1 MDVTI
6 LTSFLAPCLPF
17 LLKKVAEPALSG
29 AATKLGQDTWDKAR
43 AIWTKLHSPVEAEP
57 AANIAA
63 TKLAEKPDS
72 EVWKAALQE
81 ELEALFQ
88 KDKALAD
95 LISEIFKD
103 KDGVSTGGVQI
114 QQTAGTVEGQMIGQ
128 MQNSEAKNIGSIG
141 SVQGDVTL

>member
-1 MDVTI
+1 MDVAI
-6 LTSFLAPCLPF
+6 FTSFLAPCLPY

-29 AATKLGQDTWDKAR
+29 AATKLGQDTWDKAK
-43 AIWTKLHSPVEAEP
+43 AIWTKLCPQVEAEA

-72 EVWKAALQE
+72 EVWKAALQS

-88 KDKALAD
+88 KDQTLAD
-95 LISEIFKD
+95 FIAEILKD
-103 KDGVSTGGVQI
+103 FDGVSTGGVQI

-128 MQNSEAKNIGSIG
+128 MQNSQAKNIGSIG
-141 SVQGDVTL
+141 SVEGDVKL

>member
-1 MDVTI
+1 MDVAI
-6 LTSFLAPCLPF
+6 FTSFLAPCLPY

-29 AATKLGQDTWDKAR
+29 AATKLGQDTWDKAK
-43 AIWTKLHSPVEAEP
+43 AIWTKLCPKVEAEA

-88 KDKALAD
+88 KDHALAD
-95 LISEIFKD
+95 LISEILKD
-103 KDGVSTGGVQI
+103 KDEVSKGGVQI

-128 MQNSEAKNIGSIG
+128 MQNSQAKNIGSIG
-141 SVQGDVTL
+141 SVQGDVKL

>member
-1 MDVTI
+1 MDVAI
-6 LTSFLAPCLPF
+6 FTSFLAPCLPY
-17 LLKKVAEPALSG
+17 LLKKVTEPALSG
-29 AATKLGQDTWDKAR
+29 AATKLGQDTWDKAK
-43 AIWTKLHSPVEAEP
+43 AIWTKLCPKVEAEA

-72 EVWKAALQE
+72 EVWKAALQS

-88 KDKALAD
+88 KDQVLAEF
-95 LISEIFKD
+95 ISEILKD

-128 MQNSEAKNIGSIG
+128 MQNSQAKNIGNIG
-141 SVQGDVTL
+141 SVQGDVKL

>member
-6 LTSFLAPCLPF
+6 LTSFLVPCLPF

-29 AATKLGQDTWDKAR
+29 AATKLGQDTWDRAR
-43 AIWTKLHSPVEAEP
+43 AIWTKLCPQVEAEA

-63 TKLAEKPDS
+63 IKLAEKPDS
-72 EVWKAALQE
+72 EVWKAAFQS
-81 ELEALFQ
+81 ELEAIFK
-88 KDKALAD
+88 KDQGLAE
-95 LISEIFKD
+95 LISEILKD

-141 SVQGDVTL
+141 SIQGDVKL

>member
-1 MDVTI
+1 MDVAI
-6 LTSFLAPCLPF
+6 FTSFLAPCLPY

-29 AATKLGQDTWDKAR
+29 AATKLGQDTWDKAK
-43 AIWTKLHSPVEAEP
+43 AIWTKLCPKVEAEA

-72 EVWKAALQE
+72 EVWKAALQS

-88 KDKALAD
+88 KDQSLAEF
-95 LISEIFKD
+95 ISEILKD
-103 KDGVSTGGVQI
+103 RDEVSKGGVQI

-128 MQNSEAKNIGSIG
+128 MQNSQAKNIGSIG
-141 SVQGDVTL
+141 SVQGDVKL